1 MCVQYRKKSKCKQD
15 LLFLSEKAVLTG
27 WYFQNAEPIRVK
39 RTPAMFFTDYK
50 SFKSSW
56 INTENQPKEK
66 LPVMLLS
73 KYCFV
78 DITDSGNLR
87 LKKKIK
93 KVTFYSVSSTSIK
106 ISLKKYSE
114 TVVGS
119 SSGTRFWPPLHSPF
133 SKGRLWET

>member
-1 MCVQYRKKSKCKQD
+1 
-15 LLFLSEKAVLTG
+15 
-27 WYFQNAEPIRVK
+27 
-39 RTPAMFFTDYK
+39 MFFTDYK
-50 SFKSSW
+50 SFKSSC
-56 INTENQPKEK
+56 INTQNQPKEK

-78 DITDSGNLR
+78 DITDYGNPR
-87 LKKKIK
+87 LKKNFLKAI
-93 KVTFYSVSSTSIK
+93 FYSGSSTSIK

-133 SKGRLWET
+133 GKGRL

>member
-27 WYFQNAEPIRVK
+27 WYFQNAEPIRMK

-87 LKKKIK
+87 LKKKNKKGDFLFCFIHFNKDIIK
-93 KVTFYSVSSTSIK
+93 EIFRDCGWLLFRYPVLATFT
-106 ISLKKYSE
+106 
-114 TVVGS
+114 
-119 SSGTRFWPPLHSPF
+119 F
-133 SKGRLWET
+133 SFQ